1 MIDSLFPG
9 FSLSGDLDGRWPLV
23 MTSPHSGREY
33 PADFLASARLG
44 LPQLRRAE
52 DVLVDQLLAGVSGVP
67 VMCARFGRAFLD
79 LNRAADELDPAMFEG
94 GLKVPARNSERV
106 EAGLGVVPRAVG
118 VGLDIYRGKLPA
130 AEAARRIRALHVP
143 WHQRIEALL
152 AQAQARH
159 GFAIL
164 LDCHSMPRPA
174 GVMPPQI
181 VIGDRQGRSASPALV
196 ALIEQHFASA
206 GWRVARNNPYAGG
219 HTTVHHGRP
228 GLAVHAVQIEIDRT
242 LYMDAGRM
250 VPGAGFERMARH
262 MQALVRVVLAA
273 APALGLGAT
282 GSALRTAAE

>member
-1 MIDSLFPG
+1 MDDSLFPG

-23 MTSPHSGREY
+23 MASPHSGREY
-33 PADFLASARLG
+33 PADFVASARLG

-94 GLKVPARNSERV
+94 PLGVPARRSERV
-106 EAGLGVVPRAVG
+106 EAGLGVVPRVVG

-130 AEAARRIRALHVP
+130 AEAARRIAALHGP
-143 WHQRIEALL
+143 WHRRIEALL
-152 AQAQARH
+152 ALAQARH
-159 GFAIL
+159 GYAIL

-196 ALIEQHFASA
+196 ALIEQHFAHA

-228 GLAVHAVQIEIDRT
+228 GMAVHAVQIEIDRT
-242 LYMDAGRM
+242 LYMDHAGTA
-250 VPGAGFERMARH
+250 PGAGFARVARQ

-273 APALGLGAT
+273 APGLGLGL
-282 GSALRTAAE
+282 GSALREAAE